1 MRIILL
7 KDVPKLGK
15 KYDVK
20 DVPAGYA
27 LNLLIPTGAAVA
39 AVPEAMKR
47 LKAERAK
54 AEGERK
60 LQEDLIAKNLKG
72 LDGLVLS
79 VSGKASDKGHLFAG
93 LHREAIAA
101 EILKQTQLQVDPSFI
116 QLEHPIK
123 EAGEHEIEVKT
134 ATGESAK
141 FKIVI
146 EAQ

>member
-1 MRIILL
+1 MKIILL
-7 KDVPKLGK
+7 KDVPKVGK
-15 KYDVK
+15 KYEVK
-20 DVPAGYA
+20 NVPAGHA

-47 LKAERAK
+47 LKADKAK
-54 AEGERK
+54 AEEERK
-60 LQEDLIAKNLKG
+60 VQEDLIAKNVKG
-72 LDGLVLS
+72 LDGLVLNI
-79 VSGKASDKGHLFAG
+79 SGKVNDKGHLFAG

-101 EILKQTQLQVDPSFI
+101 ELLKQTQLQVDPSSI

-141 FKIVI
+141 FKVVI